1 MQTRED
7 NHWHLDKK
15 VPIGI
20 ILALTAQFCG
30 GLWFMAKL
38 EARVLAIESN
48 TAMQRER
55 DDRQDSAV
63 TAALALVR
71 GDIKDMSG
79 KLDRLIERPR

>member
-1 MQTRED
+1 MQARED

-15 VPIGI
+15 VPISI
-20 ILALTAQFCG
+20 IVALAVQFAG

-48 TAMQRER
+48 TVSQRDR
-55 DDRQDSAV
+55 DDRQDNAV
-63 TAALALVR
+63 TAALALAR

-79 KLDRLIERPR
+79 KLDRLIERAR